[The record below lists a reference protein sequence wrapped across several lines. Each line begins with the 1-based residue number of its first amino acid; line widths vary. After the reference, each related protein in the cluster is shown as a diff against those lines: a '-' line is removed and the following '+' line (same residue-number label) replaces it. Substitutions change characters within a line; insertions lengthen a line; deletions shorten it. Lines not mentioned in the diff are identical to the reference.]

1 MGEVTGGRAEKPRAG
16 DDEKRGITENTG
28 AREDGAGERVTG
40 KSPPP
45 PPYQGLTKI
54 IYRRYIQGLE
64 KLLKSQDLQQYFV
77 PCFGLLVVVFISDY
91 NTGEGALA

>member
-45 PPYQGLTKI
+45 PPY
-54 IYRRYIQGLE
+54 
-64 KLLKSQDLQQYFV
+64 
-77 PCFGLLVVVFISDY
+77 
-91 NTGEGALA
+91 